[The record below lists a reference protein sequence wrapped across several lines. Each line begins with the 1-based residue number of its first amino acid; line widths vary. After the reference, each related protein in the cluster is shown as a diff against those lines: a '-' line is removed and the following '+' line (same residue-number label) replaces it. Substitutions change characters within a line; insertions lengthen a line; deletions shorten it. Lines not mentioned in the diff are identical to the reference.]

1 MNNKYSTILSFF
13 VTALLMFLMLYL
25 IVTFNLDMIQK
36 MKEQIKIIE
45 TLQDLKN
52 QIISDI
58 PLP

>member
-1 MNNKYSTILSFF
+1 MNSKYTNILSFL
-13 VTALLMFLMLYL
+13 VTALLMFLMMYL